1 MTPLPAL
8 HAMAAYYLEARCR
21 LLDVAAILDRIGRGA
36 DAATLA
42 EDPRMQRLREGMQAL
57 LNLPGGRAEEIQR
70 IFSLPYDP
78 AWSIPQPQV

>member
-1 MTPLPAL
+1 MTPLSASAAL
-8 HAMAAYYLEARCR
+8 SAYYLEARCR

-42 EDPRMQRLREGMQAL
+42 TDPRMARLREGLEAVVK
-57 LNLPGGRAEEIQR
+57 LPEGRAEEVQR

-78 AWSIPQPQV
+78 AWQAPQPK